1 MVGHSV
7 WNFARGV
14 FEGRE
19 QVFEVNDTLIVLN
32 PKVDIPKVLNNFHPI
47 SLCNVGYKVMTK
59 LIANRLQN
67 YMPELV
73 SLNQVNLVPGRH
85 ILDNIIIVQE
95 LVHMM

>member
-1 MVGHSV
+1 M
-7 WNFARGV
+7 
-14 FEGRE
+14 
-19 QVFEVNDTLIVLN
+19 
-32 PKVDIPKVLNNFHPI
+32 LNNFHPI
-47 SLCNVGYKVMTK
+47 SLCNVGYKMMTK